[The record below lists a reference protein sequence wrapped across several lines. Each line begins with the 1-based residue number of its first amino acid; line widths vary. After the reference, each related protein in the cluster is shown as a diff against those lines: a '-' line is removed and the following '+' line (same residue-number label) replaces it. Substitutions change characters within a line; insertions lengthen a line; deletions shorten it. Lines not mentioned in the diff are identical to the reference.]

1 MAAKPILDWSARIA
15 RKTLRN
21 MTMTKLL
28 VCAAIALVLIAGFA
42 DIGAETAYA
51 NHGLSMYAGP
61 MLALP
66 QAR

>member
-1 MAAKPILDWSARIA
+1 
-15 RKTLRN
+15 

-28 VCAAIALVLIAGFA
+28 VCAAIALVLVAGFA

>member
-1 MAAKPILDWSARIA
+1 MAANHIQDWPTSIA
-15 RKTLRN
+15 HGTPED

-28 VCAAIALVLIAGFA
+28 ICAAIALVLVAGFA

>member
-1 MAAKPILDWSARIA
+1 MTANQIQDWPTGIVRG
-15 RKTLRN
+15 KLGD

-28 VCAAIALVLIAGFA
+28 VCAAIALVLVAGFA
-42 DIGAETAYA
+42 DISAETAYA